1 MVKFTP
7 MYYVD
12 GFLLYLYYL
21 CRFTGVQTRFVYK
34 TMLSFFVTVTRQ
46 VTLLKQELLTVL
58 ELNSHPVLIEIVQSV
73 CYCVVLLWT
82 SIYWFP
88 NAKILLYIVCMLYH
102 LIGNQL
108 ILLFFSHFY
117 RTMNTVA
124 VVIALAVMVTVSSA
138 LGYNSY
144 NSYNSYPS
152 SFGIRAGRNINRW
165 NLGSQGGFRSK
176 HYLLST

>member
-34 TMLSFFVTVTRQ
+34 TMFSFFVTVTRQ

-108 ILLFFSHFY
+108 FFSLLQNHEHCCCSY
-117 RTMNTVA
+117 R
-124 VVIALAVMVTVSSA
+124 SCCY
-138 LGYNSY
+138 GNS
-144 NSYNSYPS
+144 
-152 SFGIRAGRNINRW
+152 FIR
-165 NLGSQGGFRSK
+165 FRVQQ
-176 HYLLST
+176 LQ